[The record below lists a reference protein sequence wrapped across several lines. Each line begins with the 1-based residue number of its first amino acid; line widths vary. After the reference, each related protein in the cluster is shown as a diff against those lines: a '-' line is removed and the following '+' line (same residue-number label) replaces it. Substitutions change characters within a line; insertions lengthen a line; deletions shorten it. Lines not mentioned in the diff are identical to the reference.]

1 MMTIRGQT
9 RLFTKRR
16 KRLGRLRYFATF
28 LSAVIVFCTVYA
40 LILPAIT
47 MERTAYCGLEV
58 HEHTD
63 ACFDSSGADLFTR

>member
-1 MMTIRGQT
+1 MTIRGQT

-16 KRLGRLRYFATF
+16 KRLSRWHYAVTV

-47 MERTAYCGLEV
+47 MERTAYCGITA
-58 HEHTD
+58 HEHEEK
-63 ACFDSSGADLFTR
+63 CFDSESSTY